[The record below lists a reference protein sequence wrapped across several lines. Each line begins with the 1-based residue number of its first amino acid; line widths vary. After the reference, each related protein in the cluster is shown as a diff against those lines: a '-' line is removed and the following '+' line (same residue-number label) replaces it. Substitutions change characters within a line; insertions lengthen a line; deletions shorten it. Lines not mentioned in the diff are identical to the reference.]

1 MIAAWLAALRREEK
15 WATATLSERLPAIRR
30 ASIILCLLAT
40 LVICA
45 SAQKNPTTV
54 QAQKRRIVIG
64 GSMLLD
70 GRGHVLRDTRIVV
83 EGSKIVAL
91 DPNASPVDYDL
102 RGFAVL
108 PGWIDSHVH
117 ITWSFGENGKN
128 AGADQT
134 TQFAA
139 YQAASNAWLTLM
151 AGFTTVQS
159 VGSPMDVPLRDAIAK
174 GAIPGPRILTAVE
187 PLEGKGEKT
196 GTPNEIR
203 AFVRKQKQA
212 GADLIKI
219 FASQSIRQGGGMTLS
234 QDQLNAACDEANKQ
248 GLRTLVHAYKGAVR
262 AAALAG
268 CTQVEHGTMAI
279 DDDLKALAEH
289 GTYFDP
295 QAGLVIE
302 NYLANR
308 ERFLGTQGYTEEGFG
323 AMERAVSLDHD
334 IVRRAIKIPGL
345 KVVFGTDELA
355 GAHGRNA
362 EEFIDRV
369 RDAGVD
375 PMSAM
380 VSANS
385 LAAEAMRMGK
395 RIGSIAS
402 GYEADIIALDG
413 DPLEDITAVRRVVFV
428 MKGGVVYKNVVR
440 GAIPILR

>member
-1 MIAAWLAALRREEK
+1 MRP
-15 WATATLSERLPAIRR
+15 AT
-30 ASIILCLLAT
+30 IILCLLAI
-40 LVICA
+40 LVLCA
-45 SAQKNPTTV
+45 TAQTNSSMPQT
-54 QAQKRRIVIG
+54 QKKHIVIG
-64 GSMLLD
+64 TGMLLD
-70 GRGHVLRDTRIVV
+70 GRGHVSRDTRIVV

-91 DPNASPVDYDL
+91 DPKAAPVDYDL
-102 RGFAVL
+102 RGFTVL
-108 PGWIDSHVH
+108 PGWTDSHVH

-128 AGADQT
+128 AGADGT

-139 YQAASNAWLTLM
+139 YQSASNAWLTLM

-174 GAIPGPRILTAVE
+174 GAIPGPRILTAIE
-187 PLEGKGEKT
+187 PLEGKSEKT
-196 GTPNEIR
+196 GTPDEIR
-203 AFVRKQKQA
+203 AFVLKQKQA

-219 FASQSIRQGGGMTLS
+219 FASASIRQGGGMTLS

-248 GLRTLVHAYKGAVR
+248 GLRTLVHAYKDAVR

-268 CTQVEHGTMAI
+268 CTQVEHGTMAT
-279 DDDLKALAEH
+279 DDDLKILAEH

-308 ERFLGTQGYTEEGFG
+308 ERFLGTQGYTEEGFA
-323 AMERAVSLDHD
+323 AMERALSLDHD
-334 IVRRAIKIPGL
+334 IVRRAVKIPGL
-345 KVVFGTDELA
+345 KVVFGTDALA
-355 GAHGRNA
+355 GSHGRNA

-385 LAAEAMRMGK
+385 LAADALRMGD
-395 RIGSIAS
+395 RIGSIAP

-413 DPLEDITAVRRVVFV
+413 DPLKDITAVRRVAFV
-428 MKGGVVYKNVVR
+428 MKGGVVYKNVPR
-440 GAIPILR
+440 AAISTYASVQP